1 MANTNKNIIEIAA
14 KMTDE
19 EKEAHIQGVEF
30 TRDYAMHVT
39 DEDKELYDFLIWERE
54 IKNWAVSEYNED
66 TEEQL
71 DYYFNERMRNPGDTA
86 YMYSHRDKTY
96 TKLEIIHVISRS
108 NNIEDYDSLDK
119 DVLLDGEDEYKADTS
134 AEFITDNDCYLVW
147 FTYKEEI
154 YE

>member
-54 IKNWAVSEYNED
+54 L
-66 TEEQL
+66 TL
-71 DYYFNERMRNPGDTA
+71 P
-86 YMYSHRDKTY
+86 
-96 TKLEIIHVISRS
+96 
-108 NNIEDYDSLDK
+108 
-119 DVLLDGEDEYKADTS
+119 
-134 AEFITDNDCYLVW
+134 
-147 FTYKEEI
+147 
-154 YE
+154 